1 MKVQKNK
8 YKRALQ
14 IMSLCEKH
22 LNKSIDC
29 YNMAVDYS
37 GEVTVMGYFNNE
49 VARRLIQKGVSLK
62 TNTIKTLS
70 PEVIAMVHAWKYD
83 NNPEVIRSNFN
94 IELYFKYLNTKK

>member
-49 VARRLIQKGVSLK
+49 VARRLIQLNFRYLLDSNGYTRFTRGALK
-62 TNTIKTLS
+62 
-70 PEVIAMVHAWKYD
+70 VI
-83 NNPEVIRSNFN
+83 
-94 IELYFKYLNTKK
+94 LT